1 MAIVIHRIPIRNGHE
16 HNTIYTAIHIML
28 FNNYHEFSAIRQQ
41 SWTIYLDVHTR
52 LM

>member
-16 HNTIYTAIHIML
+16 HNTISTAIRIML
-28 FNNYHEFSAIRQQ
+28 FNNYHEFSAIQQQ
-41 SWTIYLDVHTR
+41 SWTIYLDVHTH

>member
-16 HNTIYTAIHIML
+16 HTISTAIRIML
-28 FNNYHEFSAIRQQ
+28 FNNYHEFSAIQQQ